1 MGLALAKKG
10 KKNRVNQPE
19 DDRETRGI
27 SNEYNV
33 GLRRTPVWVCT
44 KIQTENVKIK
54 EHVQPV
60 VISKPRCPFHL
71 ALVILNHNS

>member
-1 MGLALAKKG
+1 MGVLLAKKG

-33 GLRRTPVWVCT
+33 GLRRTPVWFVP
-44 KIQTENVKIK
+44 K
-54 EHVQPV
+54 
-60 VISKPRCPFHL
+60 SKPKMLKSKNMCNP
-71 ALVILNHNS
+71 S